1 MSYNKIK
8 YFLDSVLAIALVIIF
23 HPILVVVYVLLL
35 FHFKSN
41 PIFVQKRPGYK
52 GTIFNVYK
60 FKTMKDVSNTKTEQI
75 SDDQRVTVLGNF
87 LRKLSIDEL
96 PQLFNVLN
104 GDMSFVGPR
113 PLLVDYLKLYT
124 DEEMKRHNV
133 RPGITGWAQVN
144 GRNSISWKEKFN
156 LDLWYVNNMSFLL
169 DLKILRLTFLK
180 VIKRDGVNSTEN
192 KIMPNYNGKN

>member
-1 MSYNKIK
+1 LKYNKIK
-8 YFLDSVLAIALVIIF
+8 YFLDSVLAIVFVIIF
-23 HPILVVVYVLLL
+23 FPVLVVVYVLLL
-35 FHFKSN
+35 IHFKSN

-60 FKTMKDVSNTKTEQI
+60 FKTMKDVSNYNIEYI
-75 SDDQRVTVLGNF
+75 SDYQRVTDLGNI
-87 LRKLSIDEL
+87 LRKLSLDEL
-96 PQLFNVLN
+96 PQLFNVLK

-156 LDLWYVNNMSFLL
+156 LDLWYIKNMSFLL
-169 DLKILRLTFLK
+169 DLKILFLTVLK
-180 VIKRDGVNSTEN
+180 VFKREGVNSIEN
-192 KIMPNYNGKN
+192 KIMPHYNGKN

>member
-1 MSYNKIK
+1 M
-8 YFLDSVLAIALVIIF
+8 DSVLAIALVIIF